1 MGSVQVLCNIFQVV
15 VEVEQILQDLPL
27 INQLVV

>member
-1 MGSVQVLCNIFQVV
+1 MGSVQVLCNIFQVE
-15 VEVEQILQDLPL
+15 VEVEQILEDQAL